1 MRRDDTVRRIPQLAL
16 LRQGFRV
23 RHIQR
28 RAPQP
33 RSPLPALRIHQTFR
47 RSRWGIRARR
57 IRVRICG
64 GLVGGGVRFQRG
76 DELVLDED
84 LAARYIGYESV
95 FLGEDV
101 EFGFP

>member
-1 MRRDDTVRRIPQLAL
+1 M
-16 LRQGFRV
+16 
-23 RHIQR
+23 
-28 RAPQP
+28 
-33 RSPLPALRIHQTFR
+33 
-47 RSRWGIRARR
+47 
-57 IRVRICG
+57 RICG

-84 LAARYIGYESV
+84 LAAGDIGYESV